1 MEKNEIKKFLR
12 EGVSLTEAGKTPHV
26 RHAVKPKAKDAV
38 STDIEYDK
46 IVKLLSN
53 DIFNHAAIVRQLK
66 GEPWA
71 GNTEATNRSL
81 FRKKLNKMN
90 NDEGGTYAFSDET
103 VADIQRVLM
112 SVSSTISHSIGRQ
125 GK

>member
-1 MEKNEIKKFLR
+1 MKKTDIKNLLR
-12 EGVSLTEAGKTPHV
+12 ERGTPHLQHV
-26 RHAVKPKAKDAV
+26 VKPKSSDNEAKSND
-38 STDIEYDK
+38 YDK
-46 IVKLLSN
+46 VVKLLNN

-81 FRKKLNKMN
+81 FRKKLKKMT
-90 NDEGGTYAFSDET
+90 NDEGGEYSFDEET
-103 VADIQRVLM
+103 LSDIQKILM
-112 SVSSTISHSIGRQ
+112 GVSSTINHSIGRQ